1 MIQCSEM
8 EVGGRGGLREGVW
21 LHQSAHSCGSILL
34 RRTGDRED
42 SDAEYTLLRGGRDQV
57 HRFLM
62 SMQRK

>member
-1 MIQCSEM
+1 M
-8 EVGGRGGLREGVW
+8 
-21 LHQSAHSCGSILL
+21 CGYMKVHIRVVLYSFM

-42 SDAEYTLLRGGRDQV
+42 SDAECTLLRGGRDQV